1 LQSGQASFETWY
13 QQAPFG
19 LIAIRLGVFEFR
31 KERAEPR
38 LFMADAVTL
47 ELQPPPISRANLL
60 YSHTVSRATGRL
72 DENKLIL
79 LILWRF
85 AHRLRSPVTVAPIVS
100 LFQNTS
106 TSAR

>member
-1 LQSGQASFETWY
+1 MPRIDVNRSFWIAMQDVAVGASGPSKHGINESLL
-13 QQAPFG
+13 G

-47 ELQPPPISRANLL
+47 ELQPPPISRAKLL
-60 YSHTVSRATGRL
+60 YSDTVSIATGRL

-79 LILWRF
+79 FILWRSRIGSE
-85 AHRLRSPVTVAPIVS
+85 A
-100 LFQNTS
+100 Q
-106 TSAR
+106 